1 VSVFPDSLSSLRWA
15 YLLILFGMF
24 LLFRLIGLIILTRK
38 ARGFALA

>member
-1 VSVFPDSLSSLRWA
+1 MQHVTSPRWA

-24 LLFRLIGLIILTRK
+24 LLFRLAGLAVLTRK